1 MNLLQ
6 VCTIVGDSARFEN
19 TLFFPKKKKK
29 MIAAHIKANSGIS
42 GSDCLICF
50 FWR

>member
-6 VCTIVGDSARFEN
+6 VCTIVGDLARFEN

-29 MIAAHIKANSGIS
+29 NDSSTH
-42 GSDCLICF
+42 
-50 FWR
+50 

>member
-6 VCTIVGDSARFEN
+6 VCTIVGDLARFEN
-19 TLFFPKKKKK
+19 TLFFPKKKK

-42 GSDCLICF
+42 GSDCLIYF